1 MPSISVILFYIL
13 AILGFC
19 SAVGGLLSLSMFL
32 IIIGIGLICA
42 AFLLKKEFKI
52 RPLAKVVI
60 ASSSDLPVQRLS

>member
-19 SAVGGLLSLSMFL
+19 SALGGLLSLMIFL
-32 IIIGIGLICA
+32 IIIVIVLICA

-52 RPLAKVVI
+52 DVLFWK
-60 ASSSDLPVQRLS
+60 

>member
-42 AFLLKKEFKI
+42 AFLLKKNLKSMFYSGNNHW
-52 RPLAKVVI
+52 L
-60 ASSSDLPVQRLS
+60 

>member
-52 RPLAKVVI
+52 DVLFGFVAQTY
-60 ASSSDLPVQRLS
+60 L

>member
-13 AILGFC
+13 AILGLC

-42 AFLLKKEFKI
+42 
-52 RPLAKVVI
+52 
-60 ASSSDLPVQRLS
+60 

>member
-1 MPSISVILFYIL
+1 MPSTSVILFYIL

-52 RPLAKVVI
+52 DVLFWK
-60 ASSSDLPVQRLS
+60 

>member
-32 IIIGIGLICA
+32 IIIGIGLTCA
-42 AFLLKKEFKI
+42 AFLLKKDCLLYTSPSP
-52 RPLAKVVI
+52 RDRTRHL
-60 ASSSDLPVQRLS
+60 

>member
-32 IIIGIGLICA
+32 IIGIGLICA
-42 AFLLKKEFKI
+42 AFC
-52 RPLAKVVI
+52 
-60 ASSSDLPVQRLS
+60 

>member
-42 AFLLKKEFKI
+42 AFAKKNLKLMFYSGNNHW
-52 RPLAKVVI
+52 L
-60 ASSSDLPVQRLS
+60 

>member
-1 MPSISVILFYIL
+1 

-52 RPLAKVVI
+52 DVLFWK
-60 ASSSDLPVQRLS
+60 